1 MKELVCITCPNSCHM
16 TVECREGQWIVTGNR
31 CPRGQKFAEDEM
43 TCPKR
48 TFSTTV
54 KTAWKEVPVIPVR
67 VSAEVPKEKIFEI
80 MEVIN
85 HMTVRESIGREEV
98 LIPNVLGLNVDVIV
112 TSDCLKEYLAGETIC
127 SSLV

>member
-1 MKELVCITCPNSCHM
+1 MKELVCITCPNSCRM
-16 TVECREGQWIVTGNR
+16 MVEQKGGKWIGSGNR

-54 KTAWKEVPVIPVR
+54 RTAWKDVPVLPVR
-67 VSAEVPKEKIFEI
+67 ISQEIPKENIFDV

-85 HMTVRESIGREEV
+85 RTTVRQSIGRDDV
-98 LIPNVLGLNVDVIV
+98 LIPNVLGLGADVIV
-112 TSDCLKEYLAGETIC
+112 TSDCLKEYLEEEDR
-127 SSLV
+127 